1 MKVSYCS
8 KTDIGVKY
16 PVNSDSLGDKKTRN
30 GHVFVVADGVPN
42 DANGSFFS
50 KLAVQSILEFFEKES
65 FDNIYIGINH
75 AFQFANEQL
84 YRSSISNEQLRGAY
98 VHLALVVVREEGA
111 YYGHIGNAKICLKT
125 ESSLKQ
131 LTKDHG
137 LLEIQSY
144 KAGENP
150 VSSQLTKALGNTPSV
165 YPSVGNKPIL
175 GNAGEVILL
184 ATNGLFKSY
193 TAVQLAAK
201 IEYAT
206 INKNIID
213 IVDQAKAIGNAENLT
228 LQLIAVVEGN
238 DNHNQVSSTNK
249 KVYVTQGPYE
259 LKQTEEEIN
268 EEGKKVLFNIAGMER
283 KKMIKI
289 GVAIVA
295 FFLVIWY
302 VFRQPQ
308 DDTDKVL
315 DDAGEII
322 KADTTNQHQDLED
335 LMEYE
340 KPKKSEEKE
349 EEEVTEETID
359 EELNGTETPS
369 EEVTTDPSSTD
380 ASTEETSKKED
391 VKPEADKKETK
402 KEKSSKG
409 STTHVVKSGD
419 NLGKIAEKYHVKM
432 DVIRKANNLS
442 NDQINIG
449 QELKIPN

>member
-16 PVNSDSLGDKKTRN
+16 PVNSDALGDKKTRN
-30 GHVFVVADGVPN
+30 GHVFIVADGVPN

-111 YYGHIGNAKICLKT
+111 YYGHIGNAKVCLKT

-144 KAGENP
+144 KTGENP

-193 TAVQLAAK
+193 SAFQLASK

-213 IVDQAKAIGNAENLT
+213 IVDQAKGIGNAENLT
-228 LQLIAVVEGN
+228 IQLIAIVEGN
-238 DNHNQVSSTNK
+238 DNQVSSISK
-249 KVYVTQGPYE
+249 KMYVTPASSEPKLTNEQ
-259 LKQTEEEIN
+259 IN

-340 KPKKSEEKE
+340 KPKKLDEKE
-349 EEEVTEETID
+349 EEEVTEEAIN
-359 EELNGTETPS
+359 EELNGTNTPS
-369 EEVTTDPSSTD
+369 EEITTDPSSVDATTD
-380 ASTEETSKKED
+380 EIPKKED
-391 VKPEADKKETK
+391 AKPESDKKEIK

-409 STTHVVKSGD
+409 GTTHVVKSGD
-419 NLGKIAEKYHVKM
+419 NLGKIAERYHVKM

>member
-16 PVNSDSLGDKKTRN
+16 PVNSDALGDKKTRN
-30 GHVFVVADGVPN
+30 GHVFIVADGAPN

-50 KLAVQSILEFFEKES
+50 KLAVQSVLEFFEKES

-111 YYGHIGNAKICLKT
+111 YFGHVGNAKVCLQT
-125 ESSLKQ
+125 ENGIKQ

-137 LLEIQSY
+137 LLEILSY
-144 KAGENP
+144 QAGEGQA
-150 VSSQLTKALGNTPSV
+150 SSQLVKALGNTPSV
-165 YPSVGNKPIL
+165 YPTIGNKPVL
-175 GNAGEVILL
+175 GNAGEVILI
-184 ATNGLFKSY
+184 ATNGLFKTY
-193 TAVQLAAK
+193 TLTQLASK
-201 IEYAT
+201 IQYAS

-213 IVDQAKAIGNAENLT
+213 LVDQAKGVGNAENLT
-228 LQLIAVVEGN
+228 LQLIAIVEGN
-238 DNHNQVSSTNK
+238 ETLATTTK
-249 KVYVTQGPYE
+249 IVYTTPE
-259 LKQTEEEIN
+259 AAPTKLTKDEAN
-268 EEGKKVLFNIAGMER
+268 EEGRTALFSIAGMER

-340 KPKKSEEKE
+340 KPKKQEEPE

-359 EELNGTETPS
+359 EELNGDGTLEETTTDP
-369 EEVTTDPSSTD
+369 VTTDGSV
-380 ASTEETSKKED
+380 EETLKKED
-391 VKPEADKKETK
+391 PKPEADKKETK
-402 KEKSSKG
+402 KDKASKG
-409 STTHVVKSGD
+409 GGTHVVKSGD

-432 DVIRKANNLS
+432 DVIRKANNLT

>member
-1 MKVSYCS
+1 MKVTYCS
-8 KTDIGVKY
+8 KTDIGVKF
-16 PVNSDSLGDKKTRN
+16 PVNSDALGDKKTRN
-30 GHVFVVADGVPN
+30 GHVFIVADGAPN

-50 KLAVQSILEFFEKES
+50 KLAVQSVLEFFEKEI

-75 AFQFANEQL
+75 AFQFANELL
-84 YRSSISNEQLRGAY
+84 YRASISNEQLRGSY
-98 VHLALVVVREEGA
+98 VNLALVVVREEGA
-111 YYGHIGNAKICLKT
+111 YFAHIGNAKVCLQT
-125 ESSLKQ
+125 ENGIKQ

-137 LLEIQSY
+137 LLEILSY
-144 KAGENP
+144 PAGEGQP
-150 VSSQLTKALGNTPSV
+150 SSQLVKALGNTPSV

-175 GNAGEVILL
+175 GKAGEVIVL
-184 ATNGLFKSY
+184 ATNGLFQSY
-193 TAVQLAAK
+193 TLTQLASK
-201 IEYAT
+201 IQYAS

-213 IVDQAKAIGNAENLT
+213 LVDQAKGVGNAANLT
-228 LQLIAVVEGN
+228 VQLIAIVEGN
-238 DNHNQVSSTNK
+238 EVQVAT
-249 KVYVTQGPYE
+249 T
-259 LKQTEEEIN
+259 KQVFTTVEPTPTKFTKEEAN

-349 EEEVTEETID
+349 EEEVTEEIID
-359 EELNGTETPS
+359 EELNGADTPS
-369 EEVTTDPSSTD
+369 EEVTTDPASTD
-380 ASTEETSKKED
+380 ASIEETPKKED
-391 VKPEADKKETK
+391 AKPEADKKETK

-409 STTHVVKSGD
+409 GSTHVVKSGD

-432 DVIRKANNLS
+432 DVIRKANNLT